1 MAEAIYVAG
10 NTQVK
15 TGTSVIGETD
25 DGNDI
30 RIKIFKGQ
38 KKVHTNLSGP
48 ELWEYIINLG
58 LRAVITVPFQK
69 WDEAVLAPLIAA
81 PASVEGQCG
90 TLGASIASFA
100 MSIVPQNGSGYYFAN
115 VWVTDNYE
123 VSKFGYEPKIMLVT
137 FEATANPALNT
148 NGTAPLYTRS

>member
-1 MAEAIYVAG
+1 MAEDIFVAG
-10 NTQVK
+10 KTQVK
-15 TGTSVIGETD
+15 TNSSVIGSTD

-30 RIKIFKGQ
+30 RIKVFRGH

-69 WDEAVLAPLIAA
+69 IDEAVLAPLIAS

-90 TLGASIASFA
+90 TLGLSIPSFPL
-100 MSIVPQNGSGYYFAN
+100 SIVPANGSGYYFAN
-115 VWVTDNYE
+115 AWVLDNYE
-123 VSKFGYEPKIMLVT
+123 INKFGYEPKMIMVT
-137 FEATANPALNT
+137 FEATANPSINGS
-148 NGTAPLYTRS
+148 GTAPLYTRS